1 MSLVTD
7 IADAVAAEINGAPG
21 GTFSEAF
28 TGERRVLPQ
37 FDLEDLA
44 GLKVSVVPK
53 AVEIS
58 GSTRSVCQYEIS
70 IDVGIQK
77 KLGTDLDAEVAAL
90 GTLVD
95 EIADFLRRRPLAATP
110 WAAWFSA
117 SNDPVYATA
126 HLAEQRVFTS
136 VLTLTY
142 RAMK

>member
-7 IADAVAAEINGAPG
+7 IADAVTAALNGADP

-28 TGERRVLPQ
+28 TAERRVLPQ
-37 FDLEDLA
+37 FDLGDLA

-58 GSTRSVCQYEIS
+58 GASRSTCQYEIS
-70 IDVGIQK
+70 IDIGIQK
-77 KLGTDLDAEVAAL
+77 KLGTDLDAEVAVL

-95 EIADFLRRRPLAATP
+95 EVTDFLRRRPLTATP
-110 WAAWFSA
+110 WAAWVSA

-136 VLTLTY
+136 VVTVTY
-142 RAMK
+142 RAMR

>member
-21 GTFSEAF
+21 DTFSEAF
-28 TGERRVLPQ
+28 TAERRVLPE
-37 FDLEDLA
+37 FALEDLA
-44 GLKVSVVPK
+44 ALKVSVVPK

-70 IDVGIQK
+70 VDIGIQK

-110 WAAWFSA
+110 WAAWVSA
-117 SNDPVYATA
+117 NNDPVYAAA
-126 HLAEQRVFTS
+126 HLSEQRVFTS